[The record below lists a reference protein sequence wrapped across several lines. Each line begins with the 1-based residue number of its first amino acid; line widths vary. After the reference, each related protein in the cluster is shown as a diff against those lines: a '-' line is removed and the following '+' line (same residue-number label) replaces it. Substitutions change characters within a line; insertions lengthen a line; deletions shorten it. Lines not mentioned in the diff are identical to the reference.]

1 MARADF
7 GRTEVDGVL
16 TAIGKVAV
24 ALAARDGDDDG
35 SQAPKAVERRQRGQ
49 RAGEGVVWRV
59 IAAGG
64 TGKAVVDPRSRLDG
78 EGMERRR
85 QVGCSQ
91 EDASGRKHNPEEALG
106 V

>member
-35 SQAPKAVERRQRGQ
+35 DKCCFLTK
-49 RAGEGVVWRV
+49 VVLFFNIRIHV
-59 IAAGG
+59 HINAF
-64 TGKAVVDPRSRLDG
+64 
-78 EGMERRR
+78 
-85 QVGCSQ
+85 
-91 EDASGRKHNPEEALG
+91 
-106 V
+106 